1 MTTTAVPATIPE
13 QFHAFLAE
21 PRTAVLSIGR
31 GADRPPH
38 ATPVWFNFEGGRF
51 ELSITR
57 TRAKY
62 RHLRRSPE
70 VSLVIDDPMGFK
82 TVIVE
87 GRAEV
92 TEDDASLLALAKK
105 LRGKH
110 RVGQPTPPDDEIL
123 RGLRSEQRVV
133 VTVVPEK
140 IVSWAR

>member
-1 MTTTAVPATIPE
+1 MAVTIPD
-13 QFHAFLAE
+13 QFNVFLAE
-21 PRTAVLSIGR
+21 PRNAVLCIAR
-31 GADRPPH
+31 GDGRPPH
-38 ATPVWFNFEGGRF
+38 ATPVWFNYEDGRF
-51 ELSITR
+51 EVSITH

-62 RHLRRSPE
+62 RHLRRAPE

-123 RGLRSEQRVV
+123 RGLRSEKRVV

>member
-1 MTTTAVPATIPE
+1 MTTTAIPATIPE

-31 GADRPPH
+31 GPDRPPH

-57 TRAKY
+57 TRVKY
-62 RHLRRSPE
+62 RHLQRAPM
-70 VSLVIDDPMGFK
+70 VSLVIDDTLGYR

-92 TEDDASLLALAKK
+92 TDADASLLPLAKK
-105 LRGKH
+105 LRAKY
-110 RVGQPTPPDDEIL
+110 RVGQPSPPDDEIL
-123 RGLRSEQRVV
+123 RGLRAEERVV
-133 VTVVPEK
+133 VTVVPQK
-140 IVSWAR
+140 VLSWAR